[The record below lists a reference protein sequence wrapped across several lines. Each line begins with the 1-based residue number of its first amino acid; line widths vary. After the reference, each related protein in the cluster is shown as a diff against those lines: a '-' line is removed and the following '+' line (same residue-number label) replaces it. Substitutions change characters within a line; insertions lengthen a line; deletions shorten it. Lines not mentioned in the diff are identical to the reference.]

1 MQILLLNMASQPD
14 KLFRDKLGTY
24 EKAAP
29 PAAWDRIEVGL
40 QKPRRSFLL
49 MKIAAS
55 VLVLGAGSYFLW
67 PTDKAVDVV
76 YKVDDVYE
84 VVDEVD
90 VVDKVDKVD
99 VVDRVDE
106 VDKVD
111 KVEVVKKRSNYIQQ
125 PKGEIKSTQV
135 PIAESNIPAKNIR
148 PENSTPI
155 VIAKPEIKTTI
166 EVTQQEPTETVAFNP
181 AKSTLHFAANEVN
194 AKYKKKS
201 PLVQTTPVEK
211 NPSILQK
218 IADVALDITQD
229 DGLLG
234 ELREKKNEILSLD
247 RLSRSHGPNK

>member
-1 MQILLLNMASQPD
+1 
-14 KLFRDKLGTY
+14 
-24 EKAAP
+24 
-29 PAAWDRIEVGL
+29 
-40 QKPRRSFLL
+40 

-67 PTDKAVDVV
+67 PTDKAVDVA

-90 VVDKVDKVD
+90 VVDKVDEVDVVDKVD
-99 VVDRVDE
+99 VVDEVDKVDVVDV

-125 PKGEIKSTQV
+125 PKGEIKSAQA

-155 VIAKPEIKTTI
+155 VIGKPQIKTTI
-166 EVTQQEPTETVAFNP
+166 ELTQQEPTQTVAFNP